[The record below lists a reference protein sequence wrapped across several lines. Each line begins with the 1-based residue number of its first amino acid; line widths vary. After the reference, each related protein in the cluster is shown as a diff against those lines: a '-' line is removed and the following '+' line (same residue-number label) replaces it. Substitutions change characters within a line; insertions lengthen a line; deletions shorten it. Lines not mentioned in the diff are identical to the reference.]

1 MKILIAEDDF
11 VSVKVLQLTL
21 EHAGHA
27 VVVASNGEE
36 AWEAYDADPGRI
48 IVSDWMM
55 PGLDGLDLCR
65 RVRSRPKTDYTYFIL
80 LTAINTGRENL
91 RLAMDAGVDDFLS
104 KPLDREVI
112 SMRLRVAGRILDYA
126 RQIRLLKDL
135 LPICMYCKKIR
146 DDGDYWQQVE
156 SYLHTHT
163 GSNFS
168 HGICPDCFTREF
180 GVQPPSQ
187 TKACDGGCGGEK
199 GRTARTG
206 LIG

>member
-21 EHAGHA
+21 EHEGHE
-27 VVVASNGEE
+27 VVVAGNGEE
-36 AWEAYDADPGRI
+36 AWALYDADPVRV

-55 PGLDGLDLCR
+55 PGMDGLELCQK
-65 RVRSRPKTDYTYFIL
+65 VRSRPKTDYTYFIL

-91 RLAMDAGVDDFLS
+91 RLAMNAGVDDFLS

-112 SMRLRVAGRILDYA
+112 SMRLRVADRILEYA
-126 RQIRLLKDL
+126 RQIRILKDL
-135 LPICMYCKKIR
+135 LPICMYCKRIR

-156 SYLHTHT
+156 SYIHAHT

-168 HGICPDCFTREF
+168 HGICPDCFTQEF
-180 GVQPPSQ
+180 GSPPPSR
-187 TKACDGGCGGEK
+187 A
-199 GRTARTG
+199 G
-206 LIG
+206 LRITPPPSE